1 MKKLH
6 WTNPILSELSELVD
20 SDGRAYACVSVRGG
34 MFGDG
39 PPVVLGLEI
48 QEGVAVPCIE
58 WRGNAETALNELIAK
73 IQATRF
79 RLRSSLRDSVR
90 IAVAC
95 FAGFGGDS

>member
-1 MKKLH
+1 MKQLH

-39 PPVVLGLEI
+39 PPSVIGFEI
-48 QEGVAVPCIE
+48 QEGRSARCIE
-58 WRGNAETALNELIAK
+58 WYGSPETALDELIVK
-73 IQATRF
+73 IQTIRH
-79 RLRSSLRDSVR
+79 RLRNALHDSVR

-95 FAGFGGDS
+95 FAGFGGE